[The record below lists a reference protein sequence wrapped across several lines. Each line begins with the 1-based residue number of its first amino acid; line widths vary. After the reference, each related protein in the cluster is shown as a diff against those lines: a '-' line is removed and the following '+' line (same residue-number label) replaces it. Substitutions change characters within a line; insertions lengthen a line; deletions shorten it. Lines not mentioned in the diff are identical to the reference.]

1 MGTARREGERWGGWG
16 VGDDLGGARLILF
29 RHKIVITASFKG
41 QCTSH
46 LKMQGTLVCT
56 AEYQGVGTS
65 LAFTLTLSE
74 CPHHALG
81 KGEGGEGVQMTGA

>member
-1 MGTARREGERWGGWG
+1 M
-16 VGDDLGGARLILF
+16 GDDLGGARLILF

-65 LAFTLTLSE
+65 LALNFTLRLSE
-74 CPHHALG
+74 CPHHALR
-81 KGEGGEGVQMTGA
+81 KGEEEGGGGSNDWCITFRYTMH